1 MTSSSL
7 GSLPE
12 LTEAQLTELMCVLLA
27 AADTYKGEAIA
38 ELLLSFIRDGS
49 AGVEHGAEAVSQK
62 SKKARH
68 NLCLPAK

>member
-1 MTSSSL
+1 MISFDL

-49 AGVEHGAEAVSQK
+49 AGVEHGAEADSQRNE
-62 SKKARH
+62 KKK
-68 NLCLPAK
+68 PSW